1 MTAKFTWFPKL
12 TITAEKVPE
21 ELRPTF
27 VWSLI
32 QYGTYGIEPELE
44 WPLDAV
50 FEGVRD
56 DIDNSKNSRM
66 NNTGG
71 RPRKAKKAAA
81 EVPEDEKKPVSET
94 EKTPVLQNENP
105 GFETLKPNSYHTK
118 PSHTNPNQ
126 SKSNPLPPLPK
137 VEKSEFELCEED
149 EDGNAFAAFAKE
161 CVDVFNAETGSDYRL
176 SGGTVMLGLRRI
188 YDNGRTTEDVRRVI
202 RAKQAQWGR
211 DPEFSSF
218 LRPKTLFGEN
228 FEEYLAEQPPG
239 QAGIKAACPTCG
251 CGLVPIGEVVSN
263 PKDPSKLFCPKCRKA
278 IARKA
283 AA

>member
-1 MTAKFTWFPKL
+1 
-12 TITAEKVPE
+12 
-21 ELRPTF
+21 
-27 VWSLI
+27 
-32 QYGTYGIEPELE
+32 
-44 WPLDAV
+44 
-50 FEGVRD
+50 
-56 DIDNSKNSRM
+56 
-66 NNTGG
+66 
-71 RPRKAKKAAA
+71 
-81 EVPEDEKKPVSET
+81 
-94 EKTPVLQNENP
+94 
-105 GFETLKPNSYHTK
+105 
-118 PSHTNPNQ
+118 
-126 SKSNPLPPLPK
+126 
-137 VEKSEFELCEED
+137 
-149 EDGNAFAAFAKE
+149 
-161 CVDVFNAETGSDYRL
+161 
-176 SGGTVMLGLRRI
+176 MLGLRRI

-263 PKDPSKLFCPKCRKA
+263 PKDPSKLFCPRCRKA